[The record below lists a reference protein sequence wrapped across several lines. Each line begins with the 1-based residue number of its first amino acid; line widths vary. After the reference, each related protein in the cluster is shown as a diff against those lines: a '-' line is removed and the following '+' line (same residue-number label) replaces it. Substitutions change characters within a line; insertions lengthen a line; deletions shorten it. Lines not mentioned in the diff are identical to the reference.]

1 MLLAENN
8 LNAFDDGDYR
18 EKWNIKASD
27 KFHCNN
33 FYNPIIKEMNIF
45 IFLNKR

>member
-1 MLLAENN
+1 MIM
-8 LNAFDDGDYR
+8 
-18 EKWNIKASD
+18 EKNGMQMATD